1 MDIQAFY
8 SMYKEQLSV
17 CTDTRKIK
25 KGDIFIALKGENFN
39 GNKFA
44 QTAIEQGAAVAVIDE
59 PEFHT
64 ESKNTV
70 LVKDG
75 LAFLQELAHYHRKQL
90 SIPFIG
96 LTGSNGKT
104 TTKELIAECLKQ
116 KYKVS
121 YTQGNLNN
129 HIGVPLTLLSISPK
143 TEIAVIEMGASHA
156 GEIAELCQIAAPDY
170 AYITNF
176 GRAHLEGFGS
186 EEGVVKAKSEMYD
199 FLQKNQGMAF
209 VNADEPRQMDK
220 TTNIKRK
227 TFGFD
232 TRANNNFQRILKD
245 GNAGVKIEGIVINSH
260 LLGNYN
266 QTNIAAAVS
275 IALYFDVDITQIK
288 KAIEDY
294 IPSINRSQIV
304 KKNGRTIVL
313 DAYNANPS
321 SMEAALTHFAKYKE
335 HKAVILGDMFELGDF
350 AEQEHKRI
358 AKLAVELGFEEIYLL
373 GDNFFK
379 YAQGIDKV
387 QLFNNR
393 DDFQKQIE
401 NTPIKARKI
410 LLKGSRGMQLEK
422 LEI

>member
-25 KGDIFIALKGENFN
+25 KGDIFIALKGKNFN

-245 GNAGVKIEGIVINSH
+245 GNAGVKIEGTVINSH

-288 KAIEDY
+288 KAIENY

-358 AKLAVELGFEEIYLL
+358 AKLAVELGIEEIYLL

-379 YAQGIDKV
+379 YAQEIEKV

-401 NTPIKARKI
+401 NTPIKAGKI